1 MKTRL
6 IRNSAEPRLSVTCGR
21 ENLTFFPL
29 ELRVSGRNLYPY
41 TDHVEGRAIGFAFKD
56 YTGTMEQLRDVAANA
71 TKWSEVL
78 EFLSGGPDNVP
89 VYIAKAKAK

>member
-6 IRNSAEPRLSVTCGR
+6 IRKSDTPRLSVTSGW
-21 ENLTFFPL
+21 ENFTFFPL

-56 YTGTMEQLRDVAANA
+56 YRGTLDELRVLAESAA
-71 TKWSEVL
+71 KWSDLLVSM
-78 EFLSGGPDNVP
+78 SGGQDNADA
-89 VYIAKAKAK
+89 YLAKVRAK